1 MNVKVLLL
9 ATSVAFGAF
18 SVANAQ
24 TAEQQATINAQIS
37 AVSATCRATPATC
50 LDAVNAALAA
60 LRAAGLAGAQFDSA
74 LGRIGTAVVEVG
86 LSLPRASQEQMLGA
100 FFALR
105 NAATFGS
112 AVNVAFAEIASSFA
126 RNELAGIRAFLPS
139 PS

>member
-9 ATSVAFGAF
+9 VTSVAFGAVG
-18 SVANAQ
+18 VANAQ
-24 TAEQQATINAQIS
+24 TAEQQATINAQIAS
-37 AVSATCRATPATC
+37 VSAICAATPSFC
-50 LDAVNAALAA
+50 LDAVNVALAA
-60 LRAAGLAGAQFDSA
+60 LRAAGLTGTQFDSA
-74 LGRIGTAVVEVG
+74 LGRVGTAVVEVG

-112 AVNVAFAEIASSFA
+112 AVNLAFAQIASSFA
-126 RNELAGIRAFLPS
+126 RNELEGIRAFLPS